1 MEGYRLHEDQI
12 FKEIAGSTA
21 GLQILF
27 LEPLENI
34 CNDILLTFC
43 YDRFLCLLFL
53 GGAPTSVYHFF
64 CPSVNPSVRWSVGHN
79 ISGTVHHVIIFF
91 CYACVKMII
100 FLGIL
105 FILLKKNHFLGL

>member
-1 MEGYRLHEDQI
+1 MEGYRLYVDQL

-34 CNDILLTFC
+34 CNDILLTLC

-53 GGAPTSVYHFF
+53 GGAPTSICHFF
-64 CPSVNPSVRWSVGHN
+64 CPSVNPSIRWSVGHY

-91 CYACVKMII
+91 VT
-100 FLGIL
+100 
-105 FILLKKNHFLGL
+105 HV